1 MGQRFDESLDNGQQ
15 ACSFFEGKSERGREG
30 RGGDREREGRAG
42 VRERKEETEQECCRA
57 ELTVSG

>member
-1 MGQRFDESLDNGQQ
+1 MASRPAVSL
-15 ACSFFEGKSERGREG
+15 RGRASEAG